1 MRYIYSDALTGEDVP
16 DPEAGTYSIVELLE
30 EHRQRYVLQTSKGA
44 IVLRRLP
51 WRVKRII
58 DTASAY
64 LYPTRSALV
73 ERISALLPYVQG
85 VPADSIDRDKAE
97 ELTRLVGELRVTD
110 MYALGVIVAPGLAS
124 MDDLDALYDGLTEE
138 EAEALDLCI
147 AAMEAV
153 RDPAQVDWTALE
165 IAKAHGLQ
173 IMDPFMPAAMTVS
186 QAAVLMGRIASENRR
201 MERALG
207 VRRV

>member
-1 MRYIYSDALTGEDVP
+1 M
-16 DPEAGTYSIVELLE
+16 
-30 EHRQRYVLQTSKGA
+30 
-44 IVLRRLP
+44 
-51 WRVKRII
+51 
-58 DTASAY
+58 
-64 LYPTRSALV
+64 
-73 ERISALLPYVQG
+73 RIS
-85 VPADSIDRDKAE
+85 RME
-97 ELTRLVGELRVTD
+97 R
-110 MYALGVIVAPGLAS
+110 
-124 MDDLDALYDGLTEE
+124 TEE

-173 IMDPFMPAAMTVS
+173 IMDPSMPAAMTVS